1 MQAKT
6 GNSTSFWSVLLKY
19 IIKFRTII
27 ILAVLVFV
35 FTMLNEV
42 FINPINLLNIL
53 KRQSFVFIVG
63 FGMTFVI
70 TLAGLDLSVGSV
82 AAVTG
87 VGFAMLVKGG
97 FMNPIL
103 ALAVMLVVALFL
115 GFFNGFVSVKGRIE
129 PFLVTLATMNIFRGV
144 ALILSEGKPTPI
156 VVEGYAEI
164 FGNGKLFGVIPSP
177 VIITIV
183 LFALSL
189 FLYKKTKFGFYVRCI
204 GGNAEAARVAGIKVN
219 FIKVAA
225 YTLNAFFAFVSGLIL
240 AALMNSGLPDI
251 GADLPLDAISGVIL
265 GGTAISGGDG
275 RIWGTFGGCLII
287 AVLSGGMSL
296 LGLPYSFQILV
307 KGAVIILAMLLDNY
321 LKRKTRY

>member
-1 MQAKT
+1 MQAKN
-6 GNSTSFWSVLLKY
+6 GRKASFGSGFLQF
-19 IIKFRTII
+19 IIRFRTII
-27 ILAVLVFV
+27 ILLALIGV
-35 FTMLNEV
+35 FTALNDV
-42 FINPINLLNIL
+42 FINPVNLLNIL

-63 FGMTFVI
+63 FGMTFII

-97 FMNPIL
+97 FMPML
-103 ALAVMLVVALFL
+103 PALLIMLVVSLAL
-115 GFFNGFVSVKGRIE
+115 GFFNGIVSVKGRIE
-129 PFLVTLATMNIFRGV
+129 PFLVTLATMNIFRGL

-156 VVEGYAEI
+156 VVEGYAEF
-164 FGNGKLFGVIPSP
+164 FGNGKLFNFLPTP
-177 VIITIV
+177 VIITVV

-204 GGNAEAARVAGIKVN
+204 GGNAEAARVAGVKVK
-219 FIKVAA
+219 FIKIAA
-225 YTLNAFFAFVSGLIL
+225 YTLNAFFAFVAGLIL

-251 GADLPLDAISGVIL
+251 GKDLPLDAISGVIL
-265 GGTAISGGDG
+265 GGTAISGGNG

-307 KGAVIILAMLLDNY
+307 KGGVIILAMLLDNY
-321 LKRKTRY
+321 LKRKTID